1 MTLILGAEHP
11 QTVAVQCN
19 IAQRVLMQRMGGSL
33 SVRLS
38 VLDKQTVSDATTTIR
53 KVHGHNHPIALKFS
67 GMLAVGSECD
77 ASSCSALR
85 VIVVDMKRVLGPNHP
100 DTLYAQMNLTMS
112 EFRCTLVDG
121 DVRGTH
127 RVTRLMRVLSVTCTH
142 LFGERSLISLH
153 AMHGLGQMLFE
164 KGQFTDA
171 HDVTSHAL
179 SLFIESMGADHPHS
193 KNCQFLFACI
203 LRKMAH

>member
-1 MTLILGAEHP
+1 MGEFRKAEEIARAIVAKFESLFGNEHVNTLQERGNLACCLQAQGEFEQAEEIQTPLFAKMTLILGAEHP

-100 DTLYAQMNLTMS
+100 DTL
-112 EFRCTLVDG
+112 
-121 DVRGTH
+121 
-127 RVTRLMRVLSVTCTH
+127 
-142 LFGERSLISLH
+142 
-153 AMHGLGQMLFE
+153 
-164 KGQFTDA
+164 
-171 HDVTSHAL
+171 
-179 SLFIESMGADHPHS
+179 
-193 KNCQFLFACI
+193 
-203 LRKMAH
+203 